1 MPRLLSKPIISR
13 RRDMQFGL
21 GLPHSGDGVQGA
33 SIIEFAQRAEALGFE
48 SLWCGDHILLPTAGT
63 DQYPY
68 TADGSF
74 PRDARVSFLETL
86 SVLCYVAAVT
96 ERIRLGSTVIILPYR
111 NPIVQAKVFATLD
124 VLSGGRGH
132 LWGWRR
138 LARKGVP
145 EPRRSVRRARAHERR
160 IPPHLPHL
168 VD

>member
-1 MPRLLSKPIISR
+1 
-13 RRDMQFGL
+13 MQFGL

-96 ERIRLGSTVIILPYR
+96 ELNPLGAARSSYCPTAIPSCRRRCLP
-111 NPIVQAKVFATLD
+111 PWTC
-124 VLSGGRGH
+124 
-132 LWGWRR
+132 
-138 LARKGVP
+138 
-145 EPRRSVRRARAHERR
+145 
-160 IPPHLPHL
+160 
-168 VD
+168 

>member
-1 MPRLLSKPIISR
+1 
-13 RRDMQFGL
+13 MQFGL

-63 DQYPY
+63 NQYPY

-124 VLSGGRGH
+124 VLSGRAGH
-132 LWGWRR
+132 LRGRRR
-138 LARKGVP
+138 LARKGV
-145 EPRRSVRRARAHERR
+145 
-160 IPPHLPHL
+160 
-168 VD
+168 